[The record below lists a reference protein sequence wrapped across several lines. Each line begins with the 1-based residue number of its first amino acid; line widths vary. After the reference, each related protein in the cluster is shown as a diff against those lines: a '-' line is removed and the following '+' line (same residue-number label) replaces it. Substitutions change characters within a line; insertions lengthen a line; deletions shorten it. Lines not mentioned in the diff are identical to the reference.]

1 VKTKERRYELIVW
14 DWDGTI
20 IDSAPTIVRCIQQ
33 ACRDLDFPVPED
45 SIASYVIG
53 LGVHDSLRRVVP
65 SIHPARFPELVERF
79 RYHYLAKDHELHLF
93 AGIRELLQD
102 LKSKGF
108 LLGVATGKPRRGLNR
123 SLDYHQLN
131 HVFHDTRTADESFS
145 KPHPG
150 MLLDLSDSLQ
160 VPVRKMLMIGDTT
173 HDLEMAQSAGV
184 HGIAVTYGAHPAD
197 ALRCAN
203 SLACLDNVGQ
213 LAAWLEDH
221 LYESGTTLTETSK
234 VN

>member
-1 VKTKERRYELIVW
+1 VKSEERRYDLVVW

-20 IDSAPTIVRCIQQ
+20 MDSTPTIVHCIQQ
-33 ACRDLDFPVPED
+33 ACRDLDFPVPDD

-53 LGVHDSLRRVVP
+53 LGVQDSLRRVVP
-65 SIHPARFPELVERF
+65 TVHPARFPELVERF

-93 AGIRELLQD
+93 VGIRELLED
-102 LKSKGF
+102 LKNKGF
-108 LLGVATGKPRRGLNR
+108 MLGVATGKPRRGLDR
-123 SLDYHQLN
+123 SLNFHELK
-131 HVFHDTRTADESFS
+131 HLFHDTRTADESFS

-184 HGIAVTYGAHPAD
+184 DGVAVSYGAHPAD
-197 ALRCAN
+197 ALKAAKC
-203 SLACLDNVGQ
+203 LACLDNVEQ
-213 LAAWLEDH
+213 LVAWLQNN
-221 LYESGTTLTETSK
+221 LYVQHPNPIEISK
-234 VN
+234 

>member
-1 VKTKERRYELIVW
+1 MKSEERRYDLVVW

-20 IDSAPTIVRCIQQ
+20 MDSTPTIVHCIQQ
-33 ACRDLDFPVPED
+33 ACRDLDFPVPDD

-53 LGVHDSLRRVVP
+53 LGVQDSLRRVVP
-65 SIHPARFPELVERF
+65 TVHPARFPELVERF

-93 AGIRELLQD
+93 VGIRELLED
-102 LKSKGF
+102 LKNKGF
-108 LLGVATGKPRRGLNR
+108 MLGVATGKPRRGLDR
-123 SLDYHQLN
+123 SLNFHELK
-131 HVFHDTRTADESFS
+131 HLFHDTRTADESFS

-184 HGIAVTYGAHPAD
+184 DGVAVSYGAHPAD
-197 ALRCAN
+197 ALKAST
-203 SLACLDNVGQ
+203 SLACLDNVEQ
-213 LAAWLEDH
+213 LVAWLQNN
-221 LYESGTTLTETSK
+221 LYVQHPTPIEIGK
-234 VN
+234 

>member
-1 VKTKERRYELIVW
+1 VKSEERRYDLVVW

-20 IDSAPTIVRCIQQ
+20 MDSTPTIVHCIQQ
-33 ACRDLDFPVPED
+33 ACRDLDFPVPDD

-53 LGVHDSLRRVVP
+53 LGVQDSLRRVVP
-65 SIHPARFPELVERF
+65 TVHPARFPELVERF

-93 AGIRELLQD
+93 VGIRELLED
-102 LKSKGF
+102 LKNKGF
-108 LLGVATGKPRRGLNR
+108 MLGVATGKPRRGLDR
-123 SLDYHQLN
+123 SLN
-131 HVFHDTRTADESFS
+131 FHETRTADESFS

-184 HGIAVTYGAHPAD
+184 DGVAVSYGAHPAD
-197 ALRCAN
+197 ALKAAK
-203 SLACLDNVGQ
+203 SLACLDNVEQ
-213 LAAWLEDH
+213 LVAWLQNN
-221 LYESGTTLTETSK
+221 LYVQHPNPIEISK
-234 VN
+234 

>member
-1 VKTKERRYELIVW
+1 MKTKERRYELIVW